1 MNFTDLLDPELILC
15 DVKGESRST
24 VYGEMLRHLKKIKP
38 HIGNVDELLSEIEEH
53 EALIDMPYTQ
63 GFAVPHTRSAS
74 VEDFYIVIGIHRKG
88 VLLQDN
94 DTEPSK
100 IIILCLISKSTSNIY
115 LLSLKA
121 IYSYF
126 SQDGVSEK
134 VALCKSPDEL
144 IAMLD
149 KDGVEVKH
157 SITAEDIMMKDFSIM
172 EESAVL
178 GEAINYFTTS
188 NRNQVPVVDSKQR
201 FIGSVSIESI
211 LKADIPKYVMMMD
224 NLEFLSEFEPFEQ
237 LLAKEDEMPLKDFI
251 NRSPETC
258 SLQTPLMKIVVD
270 LVKRK
275 TNCFYVLDD
284 QKKLVGLISKRELIK
299 NLLRR

>member
-1 MNFTDLLDPELILC
+1 MIL
-15 DVKGESRST
+15 
-24 VYGEMLRHLKKIKP
+24 
-38 HIGNVDELLSEIEEH
+38 H
-53 EALIDMPYTQ
+53 E
-63 GFAVPHTRSAS
+63 G
-74 VEDFYIVIGIHRKG
+74 
-88 VLLQDN
+88 

-134 VALCKSPDEL
+134 VARCKSADEL
-144 IAMLD
+144 IELLN

-157 SITAEDIMMKDFSIM
+157 SITAEDIMMKDFPLM
-172 EESAVL
+172 EESVVL
-178 GEAINYFTTS
+178 GEAIDYFMTS
-188 NRNQVPVVDSKQR
+188 NRNQVPVVDKQQK

-224 NLEFLSEFEPFEQ
+224 NLAFLSEFEPFEQ
-237 LLAKEDEMPLKDFI
+237 LLAKEDEMPLTDFI

-258 SLQTPLMKIVVD
+258 TRETPLMKIVVD

-275 TNCFYVLDD
+275 TNCFYVLDEN
-284 QKKLVGLISKRELIK
+284 KRLVGLISKRELIK